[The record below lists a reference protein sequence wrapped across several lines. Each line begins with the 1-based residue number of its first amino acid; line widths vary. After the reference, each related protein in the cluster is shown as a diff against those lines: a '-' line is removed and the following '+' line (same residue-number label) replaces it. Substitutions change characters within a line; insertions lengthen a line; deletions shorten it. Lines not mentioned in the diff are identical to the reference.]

1 MTGPGGEAGDDSRLP
16 SALPSRPWLATA
28 SPNRGPRLDDLARD
42 AARAGRGEA
51 APSTTA
57 TSPSA
62 PWRSSTARSSPTRH
76 NERELRLDPTAH
88 AEILAL
94 RDAAAAL
101 GTWRLGDVTLVVTL
115 EPCAM
120 CAGALVAARLGRLV
134 FGATDPKAGAC
145 GSLYQLCADPR
156 LNHELP
162 VTGGVLAQNAAPCW
176 RRSSPVDA
184 ERVGRRRARGLTRPR
199 AQIQSANT

>member
-1 MTGPGGEAGDDSRLP
+1 MRVALAEARRALDHGDVPVGAVAMVD
-16 SALPSRPWLATA
+16 
-28 SPNRGPRLDDLARD
+28 G
-42 AARAGRGEA
+42 RAIA
-51 APSTTA
+51 
-57 TSPSA
+57 
-62 PWRSSTARSSPTRH
+62 TRH

-162 VTGGVLAQNAAPCW
+162 VTGGILGPECGAMLEDFFAS
-176 RRSSPVDA
+176 RR
-184 ERVGRRRARGLTRPR
+184 
-199 AQIQSANT
+199 